1 MEATLLKSDGAMD
14 VPPAFVPGTYVT
26 SASTVGSFYD
36 GVPKGSQMTSSL
48 YIATSGTPAATF
60 KFGPYGSMPLS
71 GITTPAE

>member
-36 GVPKGSQMTSSL
+36 GVPKGSQMTS
-48 YIATSGTPAATF
+48 TSRPKAMYGQRFPCPAVF
-60 KFGPYGSMPLS
+60 SSVF
-71 GITTPAE
+71 